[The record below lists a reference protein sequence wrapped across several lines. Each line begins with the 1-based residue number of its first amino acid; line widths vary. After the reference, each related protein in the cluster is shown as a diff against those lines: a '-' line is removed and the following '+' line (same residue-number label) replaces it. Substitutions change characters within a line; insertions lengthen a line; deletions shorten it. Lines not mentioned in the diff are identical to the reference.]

1 MRASSVPNLYAG
13 CLNKCSCN
21 FLFVARVGL
30 CCGFCDFAV
39 SFLVPPDGLKNGT
52 VKVLFFCSFTKLCM
66 RSQKWAVPFLG
77 PCLGSLF
84 EVFCVRVA
92 EAQSFGFNETLCLM
106 ATGRATVPNLYA
118 GCLNKCSCNFLFVAR
133 VGLCCG
139 FCDFA
144 VSFLVP
150 PDGLKNG
157 TVKVLFFCSFTK
169 LCMRSQ
175 KWDRQAVPFL
185 GPCLGSLFEVFC
197 IRVAEAQ
204 SFGFNETLW
213 LMATGRAT
221 REALL
226 SEAGFEKVFR
236 TQNWV
241 RRSKLFCRWFCF
253 LLGQAGCISV
263 AA

>member
-1 MRASSVPNLYAG
+1 MDFAILRSHFWYRLTVSKMGFCLWDRQAEAQSFGFNETLWLMAS
-13 CLNKCSCN
+13 
-21 FLFVARVGL
+21 ARVGL

-39 SFLVPPDGLKNGT
+39 SFLVPPDG
-52 VKVLFFCSFTKLCM
+52 
-66 RSQKWAVPFLG
+66 P
-77 PCLGSLF
+77 
-84 EVFCVRVA
+84 
-92 EAQSFGFNETLCLM
+92 
-106 ATGRATVPNLYA
+106 
-118 GCLNKCSCNFLFVAR
+118 
-133 VGLCCG
+133 
-139 FCDFA
+139 
-144 VSFLVP
+144 
-150 PDGLKNG
+150 KNG

-185 GPCLGSLFEVFC
+185 GPCLGSFFEVFC